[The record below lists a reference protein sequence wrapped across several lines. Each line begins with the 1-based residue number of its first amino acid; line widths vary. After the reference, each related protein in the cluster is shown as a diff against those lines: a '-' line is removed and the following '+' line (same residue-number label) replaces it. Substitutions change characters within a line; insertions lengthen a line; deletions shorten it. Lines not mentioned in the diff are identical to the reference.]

1 MTALRDTAF
10 AKINL
15 TLDVLGRRADGF
27 HEIESLV
34 AFAGLGDSVEL
45 EPGDMLDLAV
55 EGPFAGAL
63 SGDNLII
70 KAAEVAKELK
80 PGLRLGRF
88 RLVKLLPVASGLGGG
103 SADAAAALRL
113 IARANEGALPESDIA
128 ALAPKLGSDVAVCLG
143 SQPALI
149 TGRGEKVRQ
158 VTGFPS
164 CGVLLANPGVPLGTQ
179 EVYAA
184 LEAEPLPAAPL
195 RKVEVPDFA
204 GDFARFMDY
213 VTPRSNDL
221 EVPATQLA
229 PVVKQVL
236 AALADLNGANIVRV
250 SGSGPTCFAL
260 FATENEAKR
269 AAATLTAAHPTWWV
283 AASTLGARTDG

>member
-34 AFAGLGDSVEL
+34 AFAGLGDSIEL
-45 EPGDMLDLAV
+45 EPGGMLDLAV

-70 KAAEVAKELK
+70 KAAEAAKDLK

-128 ALAPKLGSDVAVCLG
+128 TLALKLGSDITVCLG

-204 GDFARFMDY
+204 GDFARFIDY

-229 PVVKQVL
+229 PVIKDLL
-236 AALADLNGANIVRV
+236 AALADLDGANIVRL

-260 FATENEAKR
+260 FATEDEARR
-269 AAATLTAAHPTWWV
+269 AAATLSSAHPDWWITPT
-283 AASTLGARTDG
+283 ALPASIF

>member
-27 HEIESLV
+27 HELVSLV
-34 AFAGLGDSVEL
+34 AFVGLGDEVEL
-45 EPGDMLDLAV
+45 EPGGMLDLVV
-55 EGPFAGAL
+55 EGTFAGAL

-113 IARANEGALPESDIA
+113 IARANQGALPESDIA

-213 VTPRSNDL
+213 ITPRSNDL

-236 AALADLNGANIVRV
+236 AALADLNGANIVRL

-269 AAATLTAAHPTWWV
+269 AAAALTAAHPTWWI
-283 AASTLGARTDG
+283 AASTLGARTGG

>member
-27 HEIESLV
+27 HELVSLV
-34 AFAGLGDSVEL
+34 AFVGLGDEVEL
-45 EPGDMLDLAV
+45 EPGGMLDLVV

-113 IARANEGALPESDIA
+113 IARANQGALPESDIA

-213 VTPRSNDL
+213 ITPRSNDL

-236 AALADLNGANIVRV
+236 AALADLNGANIVRL

-269 AAATLTAAHPTWWV
+269 AAAALTAAHPTWWI
-283 AASTLGARTDG
+283 AASTLGARTGG

>member
-1 MTALRDTAF
+1 
-10 AKINL
+10 
-15 TLDVLGRRADGF
+15 
-27 HEIESLV
+27 
-34 AFAGLGDSVEL
+34 
-45 EPGDMLDLAV
+45 
-55 EGPFAGAL
+55 
-63 SGDNLII
+63 
-70 KAAEVAKELK
+70 
-80 PGLRLGRF
+80 
-88 RLVKLLPVASGLGGG
+88 
-103 SADAAAALRL
+103 
-113 IARANEGALPESDIA
+113 
-128 ALAPKLGSDVAVCLG
+128 
-143 SQPALI
+143 
-149 TGRGEKVRQ
+149 
-158 VTGFPS
+158 
-164 CGVLLANPGVPLGTQ
+164 
-179 EVYAA
+179 
-184 LEAEPLPAAPL
+184 L